1 MFCKTLHTQ
10 VPLFI
15 LTVPIKR
22 VRPLDGLIRVSFIE
36 ASSTSSRTMKIKFLV
51 IIFATIII
59 AAQCRSVTPPNAGDV
74 EKQSAACILHRSAR
88 IHRDTSQDA
97 PSSNRVEITAS
108 RNSLILT
115 DEKTL
120 VNTPK
125 QLKELISSYEEYFAK
140 LINFVLKISKN
151 KDNNEQEIQFL
162 NRLTLLIEEIT
173 KDLSKVKNMHAKL
186 DNDTDSTLQASSS
199 KPTMRNVYNVKDL
212 INTIKEIDI
221 VYQNGEITDEHIRIK
236 RATEGYKDVLS
247 FATSEEQISDMLD
260 IQRQLLQ
267 IRKCLDKLCKKHHLT
282 ITSEVNSDNDISSVS
297 ESNKVSIT

>member
-74 EKQSAACILHRSAR
+74 
-88 IHRDTSQDA
+88 
-97 PSSNRVEITAS
+97 
-108 RNSLILT
+108 